1 MKICKKTIMDQTDPD
16 IKFDENGISNHWHD
30 YFKRLKPIHKDTK
43 IRDIA
48 LNNLIDQIIKNGRKK
63 EYDCIVGLS
72 GGVDSTY
79 VCYLSKNLGLR
90 PLVVHFDNGW
100 NSEAAV
106 QNIEST
112 IETLGLDLYTYVV
125 DWEEFK
131 NLQLS
136 FLKASTPD
144 SEIPTDH
151 GMIALL
157 YNLANK
163 HKIKYILTGVNVTQ
177 ESILPLKWGY
187 GYFDLK
193 YIKAVNRL
201 FSKNKLITF
210 PKLPFLKLLYFSK
223 IKGIRFISFLD
234 YFPYNK
240 KETIELLVKQVNYK
254 PYEGK
259 HHESVYTRFFQS
271 YILPKKFKIDK
282 RKAHLSNLIC
292 SGQITR
298 QEALN
303 ELKKDISSPDLI
315 IKDKNFLLN
324 KFELSKAEFEA
335 ILDLPPK
342 LFSDYPNNY
351 NFFEFLKKIKK
362 LMSGILGKKLF
373 EIE

>member
-1 MKICKKTIMDQTDPD
+1 MDQTDPD

-30 YFKRLKPIHKDTK
+30 YFKRLKPIHKDPK
-43 IRDIA
+43 IRDTA
-48 LNNLIDQIIKNGRKK
+48 LNNLIDQIKKDGRRK

-79 VCYLSKNLGLR
+79 VCYLAKNLGLR

-163 HKIKYILTGVNVTQ
+163 HNIKYILTGVNVTQ
-177 ESILPLKWGY
+177 ESVLPLKWGY

-193 YIKAVNRL
+193 YITAINRL
-201 FSKNKLITF
+201 FSKNKLKTF
-210 PKLPFLKLLYFSK
+210 PKLSFLKLLYFSK

-240 KETIELLVKQVNYK
+240 KETLELLVKHVNYK

-303 ELKKDISSPDLI
+303 ELKKDICSPDLI

-324 KFELSKAEFEA
+324 KFELSKEEFDV

-351 NFFEFLKKIKK
+351 NFFEFLKRIKK
-362 LMSGILGKKLF
+362 LMSGILGEKLF